1 MSDTILVEKAKKLA
15 VSAHADLTYGP
26 DDRPYTWHLEKVAGL
41 ATRLGYPEE
50 VIAAC
55 WLHDIVEDTEVDLDG
70 LSDFPRPVRDAVEA
84 VTFDKKHDE
93 DKLNKAKRTPLSHVV
108 KYCDASINFSASAID
123 GPRAGHTQWEVSVE
137 RYPHYVAN
145 LLEGLPTPED
155 VRVFLAIGN
164 V

>member
-1 MSDTILVEKAKKLA
+1 MSDTILVEKTKKLA

-70 LSDFPRPVRDAVEA
+70 LSDFLDPSEMQLKRLHLTKSTTKTNLTRLSEPRWSR
-84 VTFDKKHDE
+84 
-93 DKLNKAKRTPLSHVV
+93 
-108 KYCDASINFSASAID
+108 C
-123 GPRAGHTQWEVSVE
+123 
-137 RYPHYVAN
+137 
-145 LLEGLPTPED
+145 
-155 VRVFLAIGN
+155 
-164 V
+164 